1 MAAGL
6 PYKTMA
12 LNTAGL
18 NEAYTRKQ
26 QGTANPTDLANLDY
40 ATGKGWTV
48 PEVKPSLN
56 VNDMIG
62 QTSGKLNEAISN
74 SAPTFTD
81 FTPQLNEIYGNI
93 TKQMDSIN
101 QATQPTPE
109 MTSIGNEVAG
119 KQTQIT
125 NLDTG
130 FQQGMN
136 KIEDQAIPMPFITG
150 QQASVQRNYN
160 QQRGTLVAEE
170 SNLLNRLGLAQD
182 AQKAN
187 IEAQKFG
194 LSSLF
199 DVAGLQM
206 KAQDAINTQKQQV
219 FQNAQT
225 LSKNAQDTLASILE
239 KFQGIDPDKLTAEAT
254 AQLTQLAQQAGIPA
268 EVLFGGMRSIADQ
281 IAFDQSL
288 KTQAANLAAYKAQ
301 PKSSGSGKT
310 GVTATTGSNPDTL
323 SAIARAVYEDPT
335 LLKTYTPSRAQD
347 IQDEIINAG
356 LSLSTNKGKQT
367 TLATPQKQTELSG
380 QVTLADKILNHP
392 GLNSAVGPTAINRW
406 GIIDYFTGAKD
417 SFLADTR
424 RLVSLEALQ
433 SLIDAKAQGATF
445 GALSD
450 REMNILQS
458 AATTIGARE
467 IVKNGTV
474 VGYDMSESDF
484 KAEVARLKNS
494 YQKLLDLNSG
504 TLPTA
509 PSGSTYQLEQ
519 STTPSGINYEIIQ

>member
-1 MAAGL
+1 
-6 PYKTMA
+6 MA

-26 QGTANPTDLANLDY
+26 QGTANPTDLANLNY
-40 ATGKGWTV
+40 AQSKGWNYQV
-48 PEVKPSLN
+48 PPVVNSLTTDQMKVDGTAKINEVANASQQLP
-56 VNDMIG
+56 
-62 QTSGKLNEAISN
+62 Q
-74 SAPTFTD
+74 FTD
-81 FTPQLNEIYGNI
+81 FAPQLQTIYDGI
-93 TKQMDSIN
+93 QKQMDSIN
-101 QATQPTPE
+101 QAAQPTSE
-109 MTSIGNEVAG
+109 MTSIGSDIAG

-130 FQQGMN
+130 FEQGMN

-150 QQASVQRNYN
+150 QQASVQRQYN

-170 SNLLNRLGLAQD
+170 SNLLNRLGLAQES
-182 AQKAN
+182 QKAN
-187 IEAQKFG
+187 LEAQKFG

-219 FQNAQT
+219 WQNAQT
-225 LSKNAQDTLASILE
+225 LNKNAQDTLATILE
-239 KFQGIDPDKLTAEAT
+239 KFQGIDPDKLTAETT
-254 AQLTQLAQQAGIPA
+254 AQLTQLAQQAGIPV

-281 IAFDQSL
+281 ISFDQSL
-288 KTQAANLAAYKAQ
+288 QTQAANLAAYKAQ
-301 PKSSGSGKT
+301 PKGTAKSTGSGKA
-310 GVTATTGSNPDTL
+310 GVTTTTGGNPDVL
-323 SAIARAVYEDPT
+323 SAIARAVYEDPE

-367 TLATPQKQTELSG
+367 TLATPQKQTELTD
-380 QVTLADKILNHP
+380 QVTLADKILVHP
-392 GLNSAVGPTAINRW
+392 GLNSAVGPNAMTRW
-406 GIIDYFTGAKD
+406 GIVDYFTGAKD

-433 SLIDAKAQGATF
+433 SLIDAKSQGATF

-467 IVKNGTV
+467 IEKNGKV
-474 VGYDMSESDF
+474 VGYDMSEADF
-484 KAEVARLKNS
+484 KAEVNRLKTA

-504 TLPTA
+504 SLPTV